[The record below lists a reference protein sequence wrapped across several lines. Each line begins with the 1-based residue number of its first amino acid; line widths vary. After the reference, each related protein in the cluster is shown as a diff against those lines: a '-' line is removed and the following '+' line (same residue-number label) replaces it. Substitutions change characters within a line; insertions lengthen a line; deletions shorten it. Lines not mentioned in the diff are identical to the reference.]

1 MLAIGVD
8 HGLDQINKDC
18 KGNGGFN
25 GVEDDELDKHFM
37 IAPVKKIIVAQYH
50 KQFNITPPK
59 SSIHV
64 HHQDNK
70 RHVEFHNKSTSLYV
84 ACLKEFLNNPRL
96 DFDCTFNS
104 MTHSVL
110 NDAEDLLNID
120 PIGDELMKEFIRTRK
135 TGAAG
140 SVWDLLPRRNLAT
153 FRNQAKVLKVPI
165 KEKVVTLREVRGLI
179 NRLESS
185 HLGKV

>member
-1 MLAIGVD
+1 
-8 HGLDQINKDC
+8 
-18 KGNGGFN
+18 
-25 GVEDDELDKHFM
+25 M
-37 IAPVKKIIVAQYH
+37 IAPVKKIIVEQYH
-50 KQFNITPPK
+50 EQFNITPPK

-64 HHQDNK
+64 HHKDNK
-70 RHVEFHNKSTSLYV
+70 RHMKFHNKSTSLYV

-140 SVWDLLPRRNLAT
+140 SVWDLLT
-153 FRNQAKVLKVPI
+153 YSQEEI
-165 KEKVVTLREVRGLI
+165 
-179 NRLESS
+179 
-185 HLGKV
+185 